1 MKEHILKTLI
11 LGSSLLVFASS
22 LYAVKPKLPKSKPLD
37 FSPPQGARH
46 ILKNGMTVYIL
57 KDNTLPIINI
67 AANLK
72 AGKMYDSKDKIGL
85 AELTADLLKDGG
97 TLKYKPEE
105 IDKILEF
112 SGASIDSGV
121 GMEGSVISMRCL
133 SKDFKKV
140 FDIYA
145 DVLLNPTFNNDKVKL
160 LKDETLEG
168 IRRRNDKPD
177 SQAFR
182 EALRMFYGKGHPYGW
197 RTEPETISA
206 INKSDLKNFHS
217 NFYKPNNTI
226 MAISGDFKSEKEILE
241 NLNNAFSSWKKGE
254 VNFPEIPK
262 VKIKEKRDIY
272 FIEKDITQTFIV
284 LVQKGLKRHDKT
296 NFPLKVANH
305 ILGGGSFSSRL
316 TNEIRT
322 KRGLAY
328 SVFSTFR
335 KYPDYGFV
343 LGYCGTKPE
352 TYSQTL
358 EEMLKQFQLMK
369 DKPVS
374 TQELNIAKNAIINSF
389 VFKFP
394 TPFSLM
400 NKRASNELYGY
411 PKDYLDNYTKKM
423 EKITREDVLKTS
435 KKILDPDNAM
445 IFVVGNSKKFDKPLS
460 TFGKVTILKE
470 D

>member
-22 LYAVKPKLPKSKPLD
+22 LHAVKPRLPKSKPLD
-37 FSPPQGARH
+37 FSPPQGSRH
-46 ILKNGMTVYIL
+46 ILKNGMIVYIL

-67 AANLK
+67 SAKIK
-72 AGKMYDSKDKIGL
+72 AGKLYDTKDKIGL

-112 SGASIDSGV
+112 SGAAIGSRMY
-121 GMEGSVISMRCL
+121 MEEGEMAMRCL
-133 SKDFKKV
+133 SKDFEKV
-140 FDIYA
+140 FDIYT
-145 DVLLNPTFNNDKVKL
+145 DVLMNPTFNDDKVKL
-160 LKDETLEG
+160 FKDDTLEG

-177 SQAFR
+177 SQARR
-182 EALRMFYGKGHPYGW
+182 EAVRMFYGKDHPYGW
-197 RTEPETISA
+197 RTEPSTIKA
-206 INKSDLKNFHS
+206 INKSDLKKFHS

-226 MAISGDFKSEKEILE
+226 LAISGDFKSEKEIL
-241 NLNNAFSSWKKGE
+241 NQLNTAFSSWKQGK

-262 VKIKEKRDIY
+262 VKINEKRNIY
-272 FIEKDITQTFIV
+272 FIEKDIAQTFIV
-284 LVQKGLKRHDKT
+284 LIQKGLKRHDPIE
-296 NFPLKVANH
+296 FPLSVGNH

-316 TNEIRT
+316 TTEIRT
-322 KRGLAY
+322 KKGLAY
-328 SVFSTFR
+328 SVYSYFAKR
-335 KYPDYGFV
+335 PDYGYVFS
-343 LGYCGTKPE
+343 YCGTKPE
-352 TYSQTL
+352 TYSQAL

-369 DKPVS
+369 EKPVS
-374 TQELNIAKNAIINSF
+374 AQELNIAKSAIINSF
-389 VFKFP
+389 VFRFP

-400 NKRASNELYGY
+400 EERASYELYGY
-411 PKDYLDNYTKKM
+411 SKDYLDNYTKEM
-423 EKITREDVLKTS
+423 AKITQASVLEAS

-445 IFVVGNSKKFDKPLS
+445 LFVIGNSKKFDKPLS